1 MKSNSQRFENE
12 ETFRDIIGKYLQYW
26 YLFIIAVVICLLIAF
41 LQLRYATP
49 IYEVTSS
56 ILIKGEEKSAGND
69 RGSIKD
75 LELIK
80 SGQKVD
86 NKIEELKSRT
96 LLERVVSE
104 LSLNTLYYLDGSFKD
119 TEIFGK
125 DVPIRV
131 IFEKEGPSVYGEEL
145 IIQINDGQTFTLKD
159 NTTAS
164 KYKFGQTIRRNY
176 GEFTVIKSENFH
188 DTSPIKVKVAKS
200 SSLAGSIRA
209 SLVIN
214 SVSED
219 TDVLKLSLQTPVP
232 QKGVAILN
240 KLIEVANKEELEDK
254 NRIANN
260 TIKFIDERLKFLT
273 QDLTGVEK
281 SVEAL
286 KQQNTLTDVGSN
298 AQMYL
303 EKSGASSQQ
312 LADAEIQLNVLQ
324 SLERYINQSN
334 GRELVPS
341 SLGIQDVTLS
351 GLISKYNELQLE
363 RQRILRT
370 AQEGNPVVTNIDQQL
385 TGLQG
390 SIRENLNNIRRS
402 LEITRNNYRANTS
415 EFESKIRTVPSVERE
430 LQQIQRDQSVKQN
443 LYLYLLQ
450 KREESSLAL
459 AATVNNSRI
468 IENVNVNPIPVSPKK
483 QLIYLCAFVIG
494 IGLPVVGIYTKDL
507 LNNKV
512 QGTRDISQYT
522 NIKILGEISH
532 SEVKGNLVVKPNSR
546 TTISELFRLIRTNLN
561 FYTADINNKVILVTS
576 TMSGEGKTFFCAN
589 LGSTL
594 ALTNKK
600 VVILEFDL
608 RSPKLLDGLEVSSN
622 VGITNFI
629 MEADTSIEELVK
641 PINGTPNLYVIAA
654 GEVTTNPSELLLHE
668 RVGRLIAELRESFDY
683 IILDTSPVGQ
693 VADAFSLVPYTDSSI
708 YLIRH
713 NYTLK
718 NHLQILNEMSERLKN
733 PMIVLNDAEINNYNG
748 YGYGYGYINN
758 NSTKKLKL
766 IG

>member
-1 MKSNSQRFENE
+1 
-12 ETFRDIIGKYLQYW
+12 
-26 YLFIIAVVICLLIAF
+26 
-41 LQLRYATP
+41 
-49 IYEVTSS
+49 
-56 ILIKGEEKSAGND
+56 
-69 RGSIKD
+69 
-75 LELIK
+75 
-80 SGQKVD
+80 
-86 NKIEELKSRT
+86 
-96 LLERVVSE
+96 VSE

-131 IFEKEGPSVYGEEL
+131 IFEKEGPSLYGEEL

-188 DTSPIKVKVAKS
+188 NTSPIKVKVAKS

-522 NIKILGEISH
+522 DIKILGEISH

-608 RSPKLLDGLEVSSN
+608 RSPKLLDGLEVSNN

-758 NSTKKLKL
+758 NSNKKLKL